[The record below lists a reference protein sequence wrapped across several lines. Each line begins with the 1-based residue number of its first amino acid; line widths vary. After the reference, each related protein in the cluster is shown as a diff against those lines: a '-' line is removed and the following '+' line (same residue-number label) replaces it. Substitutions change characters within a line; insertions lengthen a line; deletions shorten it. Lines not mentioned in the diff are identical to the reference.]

1 MKIKDL
7 PPGVVLELC
16 RYLNVQGDGQ
26 KNWKQLISRIPGKT
40 ICQWQVSTKLT
51 LSHRVAGRV
60 YTVYHVEAFVQAGQ
74 RAHTSPAEE
83 VIMDLIT
90 LGMTVESLYRIL
102 HTMDARQCMETL
114 AEYGEY

>member
-26 KNWKQLISRIPGKT
+26 KNWKQLISRIPGTT
-40 ICQWQVSTKLT
+40 ICDKLQKLT
-51 LSHRVAGRV
+51 LSHRITGRV
-60 YTVYHVEAFVQAGQ
+60 YTVYHVEAFAQAGQ

-90 LGMTVESLYRIL
+90 LGMTVDSLYRIL

-114 AEYGEY
+114 AEYGEH

>member
-26 KNWKQLISRIPGKT
+26 KNWKQLISRIPGKM
-40 ICQWQVSTKLT
+40 ICDKSQILT
-51 LSHRVAGRV
+51 LSHHIAGRV
-60 YTVYHVEAFVQAGQ
+60 YTVYHVEAFAQAGQ

-90 LGMTVESLYRIL
+90 LGMTVDSLYRIL

-114 AEYGEY
+114 AEYGEH